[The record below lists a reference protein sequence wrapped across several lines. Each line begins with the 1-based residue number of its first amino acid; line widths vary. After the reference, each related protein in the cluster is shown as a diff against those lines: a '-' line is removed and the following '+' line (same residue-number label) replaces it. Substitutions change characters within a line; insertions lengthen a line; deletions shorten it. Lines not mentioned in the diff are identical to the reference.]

1 MNSELMSTGLKT
13 RMLIELDIELID
25 VGRSRKLNMQSR
37 IQVCYEDEIPAYPV
51 QNENELINLAV
62 ELRV

>member
-25 VGRSRKLNMQSR
+25 VGRSLKLNMQSR
-37 IQVCYEDEIPAYPV
+37 MQVCYEDEIPAYPA